1 MRQKTFYLPE
11 EITEGLF
18 TSGREW
24 QTPDGKEYRGS
35 YHRYI
40 TNEVYTGSV
49 WNSKTSKKLFPF
61 IDRSKISTVYKE
73 LKKDIRTK
81 YLTPVPFKPF
91 VTDKIRKD
99 GVFNRYFLQKINEQK
114 IIEVDETHFQ
124 ALESGLIDKNLYNSI
139 QIRWY
144 VSGNIEDVVSG
155 SSVNLGVRSKN
166 QKQITAANK
175 YLPGLTGILTDPLQ
189 LYTDNDFKVPKDIN
203 G

>member
-1 MRQKTFYLPE
+1 MRKKTFYLPE
-11 EITEGLF
+11 EIISGLY

-24 QTPDGKEYRGS
+24 QTEDGKEYRGA

-40 TNEVYTGSV
+40 TKEVYTGST
-49 WNSKTSKKLFPF
+49 WDSKTSKKLLPF
-61 IDRSKISTVYKE
+61 IDRAKTAVLYKE
-73 LKKDIRTK
+73 LKKSIRTK
-81 YLTPVPFKPF
+81 YLTPTPFKPV

-114 IIEVDETHFQ
+114 IIEVDETHFR
-124 ALESGLIDKNLYNSI
+124 ALDSGVIDKNLYNSI

-144 VSGNIEDVVSG
+144 VSGNIEDTISG
-155 SSVNLGVRSKN
+155 SNVEPGVRSKN
-166 QKQITAANK
+166 QKQVTAANK
-175 YLPGLTGILTDPLQ
+175 YLPGITGILTDPLQ